1 MERHS
6 RRHLFHILAS
16 VVLFL
21 GYGIEAAIRLFDY
34 LAPAPPVPPRQP
46 RHYTLTAQ
54 TGRFVLTG
62 YAVQMRVTR
71 GDER

>member
-1 MERHS
+1 MEHHS

-34 LAPAPPVPPRQP
+34 LAPAPPAAPRQP
-46 RHYTLTAQ
+46 HHYTLTAQ
-54 TGRFVLTG
+54 PGRLVLTG
-62 YAVQMRVTR
+62 YAVQMRVAR
-71 GDER
+71 GDEP